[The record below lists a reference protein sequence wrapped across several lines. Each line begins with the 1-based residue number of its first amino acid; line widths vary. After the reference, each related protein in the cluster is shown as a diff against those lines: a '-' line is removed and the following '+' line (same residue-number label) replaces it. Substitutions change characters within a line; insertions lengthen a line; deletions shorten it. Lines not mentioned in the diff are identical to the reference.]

1 MSSGRIDGGYLDS
14 LSMFGIK
21 PGLEATCELMRRAG
35 NPERELSFI
44 HIAGTNG
51 KGSTGAMLEC
61 MLRGAGFTTGF
72 YSSPHLIDI
81 RERFRVNGLA
91 VSEEDY
97 LALSAEL
104 AEAARAD
111 TGRAFT
117 FTYFEFTTVLAAMIF
132 ARAGVDI
139 VIWETGMGGRFDS
152 TNVVRPLASVIT
164 GIALDHQ
171 AYLGDTVEKI
181 AAEKAGI
188 IKPGVPVFTGVMPE
202 AARRVIA
209 GRARELECDCFRVAE
224 EDAGSVTRR
233 FDGTRTVQEFEYEGR
248 RVTLP
253 LMGGMQRR
261 NFRLAALVLEKLA
274 PRLGID
280 LDRAFRALAGCR
292 WPGRYQQV
300 SERLIVDGGHNPDGI
315 SALSEA
321 LKETFPGE
329 KFTVVFAGFK
339 DKDVA
344 GGLRLLAELAAMFV
358 FVPLAES
365 DRPSYNGEE
374 LIALARESGIVN
386 MEFAAA
392 SDAASALKLA
402 FGCSSRRVVAA
413 GSLYLAGEVLS
424 ASVEPAAVLNLE

>member
-1 MSSGRIDGGYLDS
+1 MSSGKTGGGYLDS

-21 PGLEATCELMRRAG
+21 PGLEATGELMRRAG

-104 AEAARAD
+104 AQAARAD
-111 TGRAFT
+111 TGHRCT

-139 VIWETGMGGRFDS
+139 VIWETGMGGRLDS

-188 IKPGVPVFTGVMPE
+188 IKPGVPVFVGAMPE
-202 AARRVIA
+202 GARAVIA
-209 GRARELECDCFRVAE
+209 GKARELGCDCYGLPAE
-224 EDAGSVTRR
+224 IAAPVTRR
-233 FDGTRTVQEFEYEGR
+233 FDGTRTVQEFEFEGR
-248 RVTLP
+248 RITLS

-261 NFRLAALVLEKLA
+261 NFRLAAQVLAKLA

-280 LDRAFRALAGCR
+280 LDRAFRSLSDCR
-292 WPGRYQQV
+292 WPGRCQQV
-300 SERLIVDGGHNPDGI
+300 NERLIVDGGHNPDGLA
-315 SALSEA
+315 ALREA
-321 LKETFPGE
+321 LTETFPGE
-329 KFTVVFAGFK
+329 KFTVIYAGFK

-344 GGLRLLAELAAMFV
+344 GSLRILAELAAEFI
-358 FVPLAES
+358 FVPLRES
-365 DRPSYNGEE
+365 DRPSYSGQE
-374 LIALARESGIVN
+374 LVELAGRSGITAACAAAPDAAAALALAYET
-386 MEFAAA
+386 A
-392 SDAASALKLA
+392 SRKAL
-402 FGCSSRRVVAA
+402 VA
-413 GSLYLAGEVLS
+413 GSLYLAGEMLS
-424 ASVEPAAVLNLE
+424 ATVEPAAVLNLK

>member
-1 MSSGRIDGGYLDS
+1 
-14 LSMFGIK
+14 
-21 PGLEATCELMRRAG
+21 
-35 NPERELSFI
+35 
-44 HIAGTNG
+44 
-51 KGSTGAMLEC
+51 MLEC

-111 TGRAFT
+111 TGRSFT

-139 VIWETGMGGRFDS
+139 VIWETGMGGRLDS
-152 TNVVRPLASVIT
+152 TNVVQPLASIIT

-171 AYLGDTVEKI
+171 AYLGDTIEKI

-188 IKPGVPVFTGVMPE
+188 VKPGIPVFTGVMPE

-209 GRARELECDCFRVAE
+209 DRAHELGCPVFRVE
-224 EDAGSVTRR
+224 EMGDQSVMRR
-233 FDGTRTVQEFEYEGR
+233 FDGTRTVQEFDFHGR
-248 RVTLP
+248 RITLP

-261 NFRLAALVLEKLA
+261 NFQLAALVLETLA
-274 PRLGID
+274 PRLGLD

-292 WPGRYQQV
+292 WPGRCQQV
-300 SERLIVDGGHNPDGI
+300 NERLIVDGGHNPDGI
-315 SALSEA
+315 ASLCEA

-344 GGLRLLAELAAMFV
+344 GGLRLLAELAAKFI

-365 DRPSYNGEE
+365 DRPSYSGEE
-374 LIALARESGIVN
+374 LTALAKHSGIDS
-386 MEFAAA
+386 EFASAP
-392 SDAASALKLA
+392 DAAEALSIA
-402 FGCSSRRVVAA
+402 YESSPRRVLAA

-424 ASVEPAAVLNLE
+424 AAVEPAAVLNLE

>member
-1 MSSGRIDGGYLDS
+1 MSCGKIGGGYLDS

-21 PGLEATCELMRRAG
+21 PGLEASCELMRRVG
-35 NPERELSFI
+35 NPERELSFL

-104 AEAARAD
+104 AEAARAE
-111 TGRAFT
+111 TGRSFT

-139 VIWETGMGGRFDS
+139 VIWETGMGGRLDS
-152 TNVVRPLASVIT
+152 TNVVRPIASIIT

-171 AYLGDTVEKI
+171 AYLGDTIEKI

-188 IKPGVPVFTGVMPE
+188 VKPGVPVFTGVMPDE
-202 AARRVIA
+202 ARRVIA
-209 GRARELECDCFRVAE
+209 ERARELGCDCFPVSK
-224 EDAGSVTRR
+224 EDFKPVTRR
-233 FDGTRTVQEFEYEGR
+233 FDGTRTVQEFDYEGR
-248 RVTLP
+248 RITLP
-253 LMGGMQRR
+253 LIGEMQRR
-261 NFRLAALVLEKLA
+261 NFRLAALVLEKLS

-280 LDRAFRALAGCR
+280 LDRAFRALATCR
-292 WPGRYQQV
+292 WPGRCQQV
-300 SERLIVDGGHNPDGI
+300 NERLIVDGGHNPDGI
-315 SALSEA
+315 AALCAA

-329 KFTVVFAGFK
+329 KFTVVFAGFR

-344 GGLRLLAELAAMFV
+344 GGLRLLAELAAKFI
-358 FVPLAES
+358 FVPLRES
-365 DRPSYNGEE
+365 DRPSYSGEE
-374 LIALARESGIVN
+374 LIALAKQSGVKSQ
-386 MEFAAA
+386 FASAPDAAA
-392 SDAASALKLA
+392 ALKLA
-402 FGCSSRRVVAA
+402 YEDAPRRVVAA
-413 GSLYLAGEVLS
+413 GSLYLAGDVLS
-424 ASVEPAAVLNLE
+424 ASVDPTAVLNLE